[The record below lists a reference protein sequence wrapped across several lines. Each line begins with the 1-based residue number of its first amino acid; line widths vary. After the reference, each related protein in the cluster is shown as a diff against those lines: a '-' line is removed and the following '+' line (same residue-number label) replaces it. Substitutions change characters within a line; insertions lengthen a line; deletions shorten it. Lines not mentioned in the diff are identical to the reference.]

1 MGYFSEFRLNW
12 PNLLGAGLG
21 LAFGTAFNHYMS
33 NLFGPALMAEF
44 GWTKS
49 QWSLVNALG
58 LAGIVFTPIAG
69 RIADRFGPRVAA
81 SIGFAS
87 LPISYVMLSQMGGN
101 IYHLYAIMMFK
112 LTFGIMTATMVFTR
126 VVVER
131 FDKARGVALAC
142 LLSCPPLAGTI
153 GAPLIGWVI
162 ANHGWRTAY
171 LIMAGLAALA
181 GLATVYL
188 IGRNLP
194 PPEQRDKPAELG
206 WKEFRMLCGNPIFPL
221 LLAGMFLVNV
231 PQVLV
236 AGQMSIMLMES
247 GASVA
252 FATAL
257 VSVYGISVVTGRL
270 IGGYALDRVPPHV
283 VAIVFL
289 GLPALGFVALAS
301 DFDSRWVL
309 GGAIALVG
317 LAQGAETD
325 VAAMLTSRRFALG
338 HYSFVFSLLMMG
350 MGIASSLSAILLSV
364 TLRNGGNFNL
374 FLLVCAVA
382 TIAGALCFYL
392 TGAIGARHDR
402 LQGELA

>member
-1 MGYFSEFRLNW
+1 MGYLSEFRWNW

-44 GWTKS
+44 GWTKA

-81 SIGFAS
+81 GIGFAS

-101 IYHLYAIMMFK
+101 IYHLYAIMLFK

-162 ANHGWRTAY
+162 AEHGWRTAY
-171 LIMAGLAALA
+171 LIMACLAAVA
-181 GLATVYL
+181 GLVTVYL

-206 WKEFRMLCGNPIFPL
+206 WKEFRLLCGNPIFPL
-221 LLAGMFLVNV
+221 LMAGMFLVNV

-236 AGQMSIMLMES
+236 AGQMSVMLMES

-257 VSVYGISVVTGRL
+257 VSVYGISVIIGRL
-270 IGGYALDRVPPHV
+270 IGGYALDRVPPHF

-309 GGAIALVG
+309 AGAIALVG

-325 VAAMLTSRRFALG
+325 VAAILTSRRFAMG

-350 MGIASSLSAILLSV
+350 MGIASASSAILLSW
-364 TLRNGGNFNL
+364 TLRNGGNFNT
-374 FLLVCAVA
+374 FLIVGAVA
-382 TIAGALCFYL
+382 TLCGALCFFL
-392 TGAIGARHDR
+392 TGAMSARHDR
-402 LQGELA
+402 RQGGLA

>member
-270 IGGYALDRVPPHV
+270 IGGYALDRVPPHF